1 MRNVSYKRVSSTGQE
16 FYRQLANVDVKFDK
30 EFSDKLSGKDTN
42 RPELQQCLDYLQEGD
57 WLWVHEISRLSRSVE
72 DLRRVVTGLMDKG
85 VSVKFVKE
93 GLEFTVSKDEPM
105 KAAMSKMLLTLLGS
119 VAEFDREMITMR
131 VNEGVQAAKDR
142 GVKFGASNPK
152 YKETHQR
159 NKAAGLHKTSVRKVE
174 QPELLARIRQMVNDS
189 NGSLTQMEMTDK
201 LNAEGWTSA
210 RGKVLSQ
217 GMISKLLKK
226 L

>member
-1 MRNVSYKRVSSTGQE
+1 MRNVSYKRVSTTDQG
-16 FYRQLANVDVKFDK
+16 FHRQLANVDVKFDK

-93 GLEFTVSKDEPM
+93 GLEFTSSKDEPM

-131 VNEGVQAAKDR
+131 VKEGVQAAKER

-159 NKAAGLHKTSVRKVE
+159 NKKAGLHKTPVRKVA
-174 QPELLARIRQMVNDS
+174 QPELLARIRQMVGDS
-189 NGSLTQMEMTDK
+189 NGSLTQMEMTAK

-217 GMISKLLKK
+217 GMISKLLKEI
-226 L
+226 

>member
-1 MRNVSYKRVSSTGQE
+1 MRNVSYKRVSTTDQNFS
-16 FYRQLANVDVKFDK
+16 RQLANVDIKFDK

-42 RPELQQCLDYLQEGD
+42 RPELKQCLDYLQEGD

-72 DLRRVVTGLMDKG
+72 DLRMVVTGLMDKG

-93 GLEFTVSKDEPM
+93 GLEFTTNKGEPM
-105 KAAMSKMLLTLLGS
+105 KASISKLMLTLIGS
-119 VAEFDREMITMR
+119 IGEFEREISNGRTR
-131 VNEGVQAAKDR
+131 EGVQAALAR
-142 GVKFGASNPK
+142 GVKFGASSDK

-159 NKAAGLHKTSVRKVE
+159 NKAAGLHKTPVRKVQ
-174 QPELLARIRQMVNDS
+174 QPELLARIRQMVGDS
-189 NGSLTQMEMTDK
+189 NGSLTQMEMTAK

-217 GMISKLLKK
+217 GMISKLLKE

>member
-1 MRNVSYKRVSSTGQE
+1 MRNVAYRRVSTTDQNTS
-16 FYRQLANVDVKFDK
+16 RQLLNVDVTFDR

-93 GLEFTVSKDEPM
+93 GLEFTASKDEPM

-119 VAEFDREMITMR
+119 VAEFEREMITMR
-131 VNEGVQAAKDR
+131 VKEGVQAAKEK
-142 GVKFGASNPK
+142 GVKFGAANPK
-152 YKETHQR
+152 HKVSFETS
-159 NKAAGLHKTSVRKVE
+159 KAAGLHKVPVRKIV
-174 QPELLARIRQMVNDS
+174 QPELLARIRQMVGDS
-189 NGSLTQMEMTDK
+189 NNTLTQIEMTVK

-217 GMISKLLKK
+217 GMISKLLKEI
-226 L
+226 